1 MNHHILKS
9 KLLWIFLVAVCCVLS
24 LVAYNKFTST
34 KLESAAGAHGF
45 SIFWW
50 EVQTVPLKWMHLLWE
65 MYPGNAPTHSERYL
79 IVQEYLQ
86 LSRKLEKES
95 SRVENALLAKGL
107 TEPANITKM
116 IDEDLAEL
124 IFQKKVLRNR
134 AEEAVEAAVSE
145 AARQNELGLP
155 FGILFPPTD
164 FRLEDPPLIL
174 ISSPRHKIVME
185 GSHLI
190 KNDINFRDRFMIESK
205 AESDGKT
212 SALVDNLSGLGTYP
226 AFVSDK
232 YDLRYLMRT
241 AAHEWLHNYWIFHP
255 LGRNMWS
262 SSDMYT
268 LNETA
273 ANIAGNELG
282 DQAFEFLGG
291 DLSEYE
297 YKYSKS
303 ETANPHLTRILRE
316 TRTEAEKILETGDVE
331 VAEDYMEKQRWK
343 LRLGGYS
350 IRKINQAYFAFRG
363 NYADGPSSINPIG
376 PELDEFREYFDNVG
390 SFIQTIQGVKSYE
403 AFTSLLESK
412 RKSKAAGKIT
422 PGH

>member
-1 MNHHILKS
+1 MRNYLFKT
-9 KLLWIFLVAVCCVLS
+9 KLLWFLILVVCLVVS
-24 LVAYNKFTST
+24 IVAYGKLTSS
-34 KLESAAGAHGF
+34 KMESAAGSHGF
-45 SIFWW
+45 SIFRW
-50 EVQTVPLKWMHLLWE
+50 ELQTVPLKWMHLLWE
-65 MYPGNAPTHSERYL
+65 MYPGNRPSHSERYL
-79 IVQEYLQ
+79 IVKEYLQ
-86 LSRKLEKES
+86 VGKKLTKES
-95 SRVENALLAKGL
+95 SRIETQLIAGGI
-107 TEPANITKM
+107 TEPANITEIVDDKVSQ
-116 IDEDLAEL
+116 LAN
-124 IFQKKVLRNR
+124 QKKILRNR
-134 AEEAVEAAVSE
+134 AEEAIEAAVSQ
-145 AARQNELGLP
+145 AATDNGLGLA

-164 FRLEDPPLIL
+164 FRLEEPPLIL
-174 ISSPRHKIVME
+174 VSSPRNKIRLE
-185 GSHLI
+185 ESHLI
-190 KNDINFRDRFMIESK
+190 ENNIDFEERYLIESR

-262 SSDMYT
+262 SPDMYT

-291 DLSEYE
+291 DISEYE

-316 TRTEAEKILETGDVE
+316 TRRETEIFLENGDIEGAEE
-331 VAEDYMEKQRWK
+331 YMDRQRWQ

-376 PELDEFREYFDNVG
+376 SELEEFRGYFDNVG
-390 SFIQTIQGVKSYE
+390 EFIKTIRGVKSYKE
-403 AFTSLLESK
+403 FTSLLESK
-412 RKSKAAGKIT
+412 RKSNTIVKET
-422 PGH
+422 PKL